1 MLDEMRF
8 ANQVDDTV
16 WGNQLTT
23 RDIVAMATKNGA
35 QALGVS
41 SLIGTLEAGK
51 RADLFV
57 VGGDTTAP
65 WDAAVLA
72 TPKEVR
78 LVLVNGVPL
87 YGDAAI
93 ASVGPAAPGC
103 EALDVCGAPKFV
115 CVAEA
120 GGNATNLFG
129 QTLSDITTVLSTNL
143 ADYDAMNLSAWDFS
157 PIAPLVKCP

>member
-1 MLDEMRF
+1 MRF

-23 RDIVAMATKNGA
+23 KDIVTMATKNGA
-35 QALGVS
+35 HALGVS
-41 SLIGTLEAGK
+41 ALVGTLEVGK

-72 TPKEVR
+72 TPKDVR

-87 YGDAAI
+87 YGDSAI
-93 ASVGPAAPGC
+93 GALGPAAPGC
-103 EALDVCGAPKFV
+103 EALDVCGAQKFV

-129 QTLSDITTVLSTNL
+129 ETLADITTVLSTNL
-143 ADYDAMNLSAWDFS
+143 AAYDAMDLSMWDFS